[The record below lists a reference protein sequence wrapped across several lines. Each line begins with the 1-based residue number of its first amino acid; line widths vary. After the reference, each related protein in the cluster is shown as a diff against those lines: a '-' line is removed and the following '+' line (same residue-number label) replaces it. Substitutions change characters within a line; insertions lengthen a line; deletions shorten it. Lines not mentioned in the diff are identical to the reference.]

1 MIAGR
6 VTMRGADGEG
16 APVPITEQ
24 VGDFNNVR
32 HGLGEGFGGGA
43 GVGAGTSIA
52 PSEFHKEA
60 SGSHFEAGKRELC
73 GCVSYQ
79 HSCSLA

>member
-32 HGLGEGFGGGA
+32 HGPEGGFGGGLEG
-43 GVGAGTSIA
+43 GVGTTVAATALHEKDRVAILRLGR
-52 PSEFHKEA
+52 
-60 SGSHFEAGKRELC
+60 GSRAAAYCISTYVR
-73 GCVSYQ
+73 
-79 HSCSLA
+79 